1 MERDSCKVGDDVST
15 ATGVVGSTVKLVDC
29 TISSVEVARTKDVGD
44 GSMMADVWN
53 ESERVRVREDGVGVS
68 KNDVVSGTKLEVK
81 NVLVVLGLRL
91 VNSEMLDC
99 TNVVDGVISKMGVE
113 D

>member
-15 ATGVVGSTVKLVDC
+15 ATEVVSGSRVKLVDC
-29 TISSVEVARTKDVGD
+29 TVEVARTKDVGD
-44 GSMMADVWN
+44 GSMMEDVWN
-53 ESERVRVREDGVGVS
+53 ESKGVRVREDGVGVS

-81 NVLVVLGLRL
+81 NVLVVLGLRP
-91 VNSEMLDC
+91 VDSEMLDC